1 MEVVSVESILNHLF
15 VLFKPFLLELRD
27 KIVNFVKLAGQHI
40 REVFAIIVDR
50 LKQLSA
56 ALA

>member
-1 MEVVSVESILNHLF
+1 MEAILNHLF
-15 VLFKPFLLELRD
+15 SLFKPYLLELRG
-27 KIVNFVKLAGQHI
+27 KIIKFAELAGQHI

-56 ALA
+56 TLA